1 MTISSNAVRLLS
13 NAMIGKDMALEE
25 AMISTFMFSIP
36 KAAAG
41 EVLVAVKI
49 GQMIKEGKNKS
60 AIVDHIENFISR

>member
-1 MTISSNAVRLLS
+1 
-13 NAMIGKDMALEE
+13 MIGKDMALEE